1 MAALNFQSSGF
12 GAHLRNSAPKY
23 HVAFDNVGGSHMVNK
38 AQAIVVQPL
47 VAARI
52 EELQKVEVL
61 QEFPVATAVVPHPK
75 KRTVRKKKV

>member
-23 HVAFDNVGGSHMVNK
+23 HVAFDNVGGPHMVSK
-38 AQAIVVQPL
+38 AQPIVVMPL

-61 QEFPVATAVVPHPK
+61 QEFPVATAVVPPK